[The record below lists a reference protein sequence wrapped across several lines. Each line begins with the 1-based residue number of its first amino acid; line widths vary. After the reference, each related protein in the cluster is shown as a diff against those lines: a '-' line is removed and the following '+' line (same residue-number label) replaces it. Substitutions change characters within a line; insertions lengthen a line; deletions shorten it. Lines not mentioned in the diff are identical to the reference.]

1 MAQPQ
6 RLETVRRLQTA
17 IATAYTTLGAWCLV
31 HPYSVIALG
40 FTPKYVA
47 MSNATTYLFTR
58 CFGAQ
63 AMTCGLVLGT
73 SDMTAF
79 SFTAFGLAMIP
90 YIGWNFWF
98 SGIGPSRGMVNSL
111 MWLDFVGNLFFM
123 GGSLWCGQVLREEAT
138 AAKKGDDE
146 RRDLLRD

>member
-1 MAQPQ
+1 MTTPQ
-6 RLETVRRLQTA
+6 RLETVRRVQTA
-17 IATAYTTLGAWCLV
+17 MATAYTGLGAWCLL

-47 MSNATTYLFTR
+47 MANVTTHLFTR

-73 SDMTAF
+73 SEMTAF

-90 YIGWNFWF
+90 YIGWNYWF
-98 SGIGPSRGMVNSL
+98 GVGPARGMVTSL
-111 MWLDFVGNLFFM
+111 MWLDFVGNVFFM
-123 GGSLWCGQVLREEAT
+123 GGSLWCAKVLREEE
-138 AAKKGDDE
+138 G
-146 RRDLLRD
+146 LLKE

>member
-1 MAQPQ
+1 MTTPQ
-6 RLETVRRLQTA
+6 RLEAVRRVQTVMSA
-17 IATAYTTLGAWCLV
+17 AYTGLGAWCLL

-40 FTPKYVA
+40 FTPEYAAESSVI
-47 MSNATTYLFTR
+47 TYLTTR

-98 SGIGPSRGMVNSL
+98 GIGPARGMVTNL
-111 MWLDFVGNLFFM
+111 MWLDFVGNVFFL
-123 GGSLWCGQVLREEAT
+123 GGSLWCAKVLKEEKGGESGH
-138 AAKKGDDE
+138 AKED
-146 RRDLLRD
+146 

>member
-1 MAQPQ
+1 MVGVHLFSASQLANYP
-6 RLETVRRLQTA
+6 R
-17 IATAYTTLGAWCLV
+17 CLI

-63 AMTCGLVLGT
+63 AMTCGLLLGT
-73 SDMTAF
+73 SNMTAF

-98 SGIGPSRGMVNSL
+98 SGIGPSRGMINSL
-111 MWLDFVGNLFFM
+111 MWLDFIGNVFFM
-123 GGSLWCGQVLREEAT
+123 SGSLWCGKVLREEARKSSGEGESE
-138 AAKKGDDE
+138 A
-146 RRDLLRD
+146 LLRE